1 MGKLALA
8 KITSINSQQHAA
20 ASLKYVKIAA
30 VELKERGTS
39 LQNAYDQAY
48 QQDSVRTSSYL
59 GTFLF
64 TSITTGILVKSETG
78 KNNSEV
84 LKNSSEVL
92 KNNSEVLK
100 NDSEVLKNV
109 SEVSKNQ
116 ASEKMSVAQEYL
128 AKLQADQLLADQVAA
143 SVGLASNT
151 T

>member
-1 MGKLALA
+1 M
-8 KITSINSQQHAA
+8 
-20 ASLKYVKIAA
+20 
-30 VELKERGTS
+30 KERGTS

-100 NDSEVLKNV
+100 NV